1 MKDIYIEDFDAN
13 KSIGFINSQEQQA
26 INWVKLGNKQIFS
39 TFGVDYYRYISS
51 TEKRYEISVNALAN
65 FIQQELSKN
74 FIYCS
79 VTPQNTGKSTEI
91 FKIEVLN
98 GI

>member
-1 MKDIYIEDFDAN
+1 MKDIYIEDFDGD

-26 INWVKLGNKQIFS
+26 VNWIKLGTKQIFS

-51 TEKRYEISVNALAN
+51 TEREYEISVNALAYY
-65 FIQQELSKN
+65 IQQELSKN

-79 VTPQNTGKSTEI
+79 VIPQNTGKSTEI

>member
-1 MKDIYIEDFDAN
+1 MKDIYIEDFDGN
-13 KSIGFINSQEQQA
+13 KSIDFIDSQEQQA
-26 INWVKLGNKQIFS
+26 VNWVKLGNKQIFS
-39 TFGVDYYRYISS
+39 TFGVDYYNFITS
-51 TEKRYEISVNALAN
+51 TDKKYEISIGALAN

-79 VTPQNTGKSTEI
+79 VIPQNTGTSTEI
-91 FKIEVLN
+91 FKIEVIN